1 MSELK
6 ARYEQVM
13 ADVEKVCAR
22 CGKKPGQDVR
32 LVAVSKFFPA
42 GDIRTVYD
50 LGQRDFGENRAQ
62 EMSAKAPE
70 LPEDIRWHFIGRL
83 QRNKVKYIIDKACMI
98 HSVDN
103 LALAQEI
110 SRQAQLKQ
118 VEMPVLL
125 EVNLGGEESKAGMTE
140 EEVRETM
147 TAVSLLPGMKIQ
159 GLMTIGPYEED
170 PENSRPLFKKMR
182 KLMEKAR
189 SWQIP
194 GTEMKYLSMGM
205 SHDFAAAI
213 EEGAN
218 IVRVGSSIFGHRN
231 YI

>member
-22 CGKKPGQDVR
+22 CGKKPGRDVH

-83 QRNKVKYIIDKACMI
+83 QRNKVKYIIDKALSLI
-98 HSVDN
+98 H
-103 LALAQEI
+103 I
-110 SRQAQLKQ
+110 
-118 VEMPVLL
+118 
-125 EVNLGGEESKAGMTE
+125 
-140 EEVRETM
+140 
-147 TAVSLLPGMKIQ
+147 
-159 GLMTIGPYEED
+159 
-170 PENSRPLFKKMR
+170 
-182 KLMEKAR
+182 
-189 SWQIP
+189 
-194 GTEMKYLSMGM
+194 
-205 SHDFAAAI
+205 
-213 EEGAN
+213 
-218 IVRVGSSIFGHRN
+218 
-231 YI
+231 